1 MTFLRIMRSIRL
13 KLLTAILVTT
23 AIALLLAGAALL
35 FIDMRDYHSV
45 AMRDM
50 QTQLALIGRASAPAL
65 QFGDPQVA
73 AENLSLLD
81 IRPSFEAAAVYNAQG
96 QLFATYVRHGIDVEF
111 PRFPGNE
118 GVGVEGGKM
127 FAFHRIIFE
136 DQIVGTIYAR
146 ANYPINE
153 RLLQGAGIIGIIIAV
168 ALGLAAL
175 MSGWLRWYLIRPIV
189 GISTTARQIV
199 SSRDYSLRA
208 EKLSDDEVGD
218 LADSFNAMLAEIEAR
233 AGELERFNR
242 DLQNE
247 VTERRRVEAEVW
259 RLNRELDSRV
269 RKRTRQLEQANA
281 ELEAFAY
288 SVSHDLRA
296 PLRSIDGYG
305 EALAEEL
312 GEQLS
317 EDARRYLEKIRS
329 STRRMGQLIEE
340 LLNLSRLSRAEMH
353 YDTVDLSE
361 MAGEIIEEHRQR
373 DPDRKVHVVI
383 WDGIT
388 AKGDPQ
394 LIRVVMVNLLSKS
407 ECWKRM
413 KDQYISSGITAP
425 VSIWHTPASCS
436 EYSSAC
442 MARTSFPG
450 RESGSPRCS
459 GSYGATAAGSG
470 PMRRRE
476 RARSSISLFSL
487 MRAAAET
494 IRKMT
499 AMRGRR
505 AAVMSRL
512 PAEGCH
518 PSDGGA
524 ACRIESFYWSRTTRR
539 MRSLR

>member
-1 MTFLRIMRSIRL
+1 MTFRRIMRSIRL
-13 KLLTAILVTT
+13 KLLVAILVTT
-23 AIALLLAGAALL
+23 AIALLLAGSALL
-35 FIDMRDYHSV
+35 FIDMRDYHGV

-96 QLFATYVRHGIDVEF
+96 QLFATYVRHGVDTEF

-118 GVGVEGGKM
+118 GVWVGGGKM
-127 FAFHRIIFE
+127 YAFHRIIFE
-136 DQIVGTIYAR
+136 EQIVGTIYAQ
-146 ANYPINE
+146 ADYPINE
-153 RLLQGAGIIGIIIAV
+153 RLLQGAGIIGIIIVA

-199 SSRDYSLRA
+199 RSRDYSLRA
-208 EKLSDDEVGD
+208 DKLSDDEVGD

-242 DLQNE
+242 DLQSE
-247 VTERRRVEAEVW
+247 VAERRRVEAEVW

-269 RKRTRQLEQANA
+269 RKRTQQLEQANS

-312 GEQLS
+312 GDQLS
-317 EDARRYLEKIRS
+317 EDAKRYLEKIRS

-353 YDTVDLSE
+353 YDTIDLSA
-361 MAGEIIEEHRQR
+361 MAAEIIEEHRQR
-373 DPDRKVHVVI
+373 EPERKVHVAI
-383 WDGIT
+383 WDGVT
-388 AKGDPQ
+388 ARGDPQ
-394 LIRVVMVNLLSKS
+394 LIRVVMVNLLSNA
-407 ECWKRM
+407 WKFTSRTDNATIEVGALEENGRSVYFVRDNGAGFDM
-413 KDQYISSGITAP
+413 A
-425 VSIWHTPASCS
+425 
-436 EYSSAC
+436 YSNKLFGVFQ
-442 MARTSFPG
+442 RLHGQNEFPG
-450 RESGSPRCS
+450 TGIGLATVHRIIRRHGGRIWASASP
-459 GSYGATAAGSG
+459 GKGAVFYFTLQPETNGGEGDTDAGNAEGAPG
-470 PMRRRE
+470 PGD
-476 RARSSISLFSL
+476 
-487 MRAAAET
+487 ET
-494 IRKMT
+494 PP
-499 AMRGRR
+499 GG
-505 AAVMSRL
+505 RL
-512 PAEGCH
+512 P
-518 PSDGGA
+518 PV
-524 ACRIESFYWSRTTRR
+524 
-539 MRSLR
+539 